1 MPRSDLRT
9 DRRGEIRITAV
20 VAVLVAVA
28 LQSLLP
34 SRLVLGPRLALPTL
48 EVLLLI
54 PLVIANPVR
63 LSKQTPWTRTVA
75 LVLSGLILVANSVVL
90 ISLVQ
95 ALLDGKAKDGSE
107 LLLAALMVWLTNVI
121 AYGLMFWELDR
132 GGPVTRVHHPR
143 AKFPNADFRFPQDE
157 DHDAIIEV
165 AAGSSDKHDWVPTLV
180 DYLYVSLTNSSAF
193 SPTDTMP
200 LSSRVKVLMG
210 LESSSALVLSL
221 LVVSRAVS
229 QLQ

>member
-28 LQSLLP
+28 LQALLP
-34 SRLVLGPRLALPTL
+34 SRLVLGPRWALPTL
-48 EVLLLI
+48 ELLLLV

-63 LSKQTPWTRTVA
+63 MSKETRWMRAVA
-75 LVLSGLILVANSVVL
+75 LTLAGLILIANSVILV
-90 ISLVQ
+90 SLVQ
-95 ALLDGKAKDGSE
+95 ALVDGKAKDGTE

-121 AYGLMFWELDR
+121 AYGLMYWELDR
-132 GGPVTRVHHPR
+132 GGPVSRVHR
-143 AKFPNADFRFPQDE
+143 TRKEFPNADFRFPQDE
-157 DHDAIIEV
+157 DGDAIDEV
-165 AAGSSDKHDWVPTLV
+165 AAGSSKKDDWVPTLV
-180 DYLYVSLTNSSAF
+180 DYLYISLTNSSAF

-200 LSSRVKVLMG
+200 LSSRTKVLMG

-221 LVVSRAVS
+221 LVVSHAVG